1 MKTSIAFA
9 LLLTACATDAIDTS
23 VDDYYTD
30 GKADAFHPP
39 RFETFV
45 GKDGKYY
52 FHLRAD
58 NGEIVLQSQSYTR
71 RSSAVDS
78 TASVRANG
86 ADPAHYELRDAVDG
100 QTYFVL
106 KAGNGQVIGTSEA
119 YVSRYNAQ
127 RGLDT

>member
-52 FHLRAD
+52 FHLLAS
-58 NGEIVLQSQSYTR
+58 NGQKVLQSQGYNSLLLGGGHGEVFINFMIR
-71 RSSAVDS
+71 NNSSPQSIS
-78 TASVRANG
+78 TGSANILQNV
-86 ADPAHYELRDAVDG
+86 A
-100 QTYFVL
+100 FVNNQ
-106 KAGNGQVIGTSEA
+106 APVTC
-119 YVSRYNAQ
+119 SRLTQ
-127 RGLDT
+127 CS